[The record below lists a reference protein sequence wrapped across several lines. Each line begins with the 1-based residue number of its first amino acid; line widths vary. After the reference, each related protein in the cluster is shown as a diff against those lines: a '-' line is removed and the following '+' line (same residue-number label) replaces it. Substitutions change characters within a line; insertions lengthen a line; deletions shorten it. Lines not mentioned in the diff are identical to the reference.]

1 MPTEDA
7 YSSGHLVL
15 SHFGTCMCS
24 NVETNLSWTCL
35 VSGLLNFEHPSV
47 LLFCAL
53 LWKNPLWYG
62 ILCWFFVTTAHQY
75 ITFKFLITTK
85 QVQNSVKVSAFN
97 SRYLWEKFPKIGLTS
112 YVDNTVASLPRHG
125 HRDVRRPPQT
135 PCHQR
140 VQTQWGYAG
149 NRTRIS
155 RSKVQ
160 PATSS
165 PTRRAPRFENYN

>member
-1 MPTEDA
+1 ME
-7 YSSGHLVL
+7 
-15 SHFGTCMCS
+15 
-24 NVETNLSWTCL
+24 
-35 VSGLLNFEHPSV
+35 
-47 LLFCAL
+47 
-53 LWKNPLWYG
+53 NPLWFN
-62 ILCWFFVTTAHQY
+62 ILCWFFVTTVHQY
-75 ITFKFLITTK
+75 IIFMFLITTK

-97 SRYLWEKFPKIGLTS
+97 SRYLWEKFPQIGLTS
-112 YVDNTVASLPRHG
+112 YVDNTVGIFNVPSLPRHG

-140 VQTQWGYAG
+140 AHTQWEYAG

-165 PTRRAPRFENYN
+165 PTRRAPRFENYKQEDNTLISVGKAGCIMHFELA

>member
-1 MPTEDA
+1 MPLFFILHKLQFHANKVTIHSFLKIHV
-7 YSSGHLVL
+7 YLHLL
-15 SHFGTCMCS
+15 I
-24 NVETNLSWTCL
+24 
-35 VSGLLNFEHPSV
+35 LL
-47 LLFCAL
+47 C
-53 LWKNPLWYG
+53 KKPLWYG
-62 ILCWFFVTTAHQY
+62 ILCWFSVTTAHQY
-75 ITFKFLITTK
+75 ITFMFLITTK